1 MAAESVR
8 PAAPLR
14 RERSPTFPVVS
25 ALPKNAVCGVV
36 APAGPLDPANRA
48 PPAPSGATALTVPI
62 SDPATGPNQIASPD
76 APFTLVSHGRAA
88 AAGAS
93 AIPLDPPTNTLPAA
107 STASV
112 VADPSPASPS
122 GRVHSTCPSLDSF

>member
-14 RERSPTFPVVS
+14 RARSPILPVAS
-25 ALPKNAVCGVV
+25 ALPTNPVCGVV
-36 APAGPLDPANRA
+36 APAGPLDPANMT
-48 PPAPSGATALTVPI
+48 PPEPSGMTALTVPI
-62 SDPATGPNQIASPD
+62 SDPATGPNHVASPV

-93 AIPLDPPTNTLPAA
+93 AIPLDPPTNTLP
-107 STASV
+107 
-112 VADPSPASPS
+112 
-122 GRVHSTCPSLDSF
+122 